1 MTEKIYTV
9 HTRRRGIYAVTAK
22 TRAHAVA
29 ALTARLGLTEAQ
41 TEETTRWAVCRDKP
55 RGEPDDPAIDQMR
68 YHMEGML

>member
-1 MTEKIYTV
+1 VTEKIYTV

-29 ALTARLGLTEAQ
+29 AVVARLKLTEAQ
-41 TEETTRWAVCRDKP
+41 TEEVTRWIVFAD
-55 RGEPDDPAIDQMR
+55 GPDDPAIDQMR

>member
-1 MTEKIYTV
+1 MTTEKYVILAGK
-9 HTRRRGIYAVTAK
+9 RGVYGVTAK

-29 ALTARLGLTEAQ
+29 ALTARLKLTEEQ

>member
-1 MTEKIYTV
+1 VTTEKYVILAGK
-9 HTRRRGIYAVTAK
+9 RGVYSVAAK